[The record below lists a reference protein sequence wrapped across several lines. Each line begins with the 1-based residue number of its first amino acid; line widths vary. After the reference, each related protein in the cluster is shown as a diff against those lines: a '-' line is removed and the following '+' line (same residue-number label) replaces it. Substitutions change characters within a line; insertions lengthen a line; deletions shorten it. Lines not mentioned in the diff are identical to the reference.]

1 MKKNNYSITFVLPRP
16 SIGYPVGGYNI
27 VYQIAHNLNKSG
39 IKTAIIFL
47 KDASIFIPNYKEI
60 NVKKSGIGIREKGFK
75 VLFVVFNNR
84 RIKTFYH
91 LRLYRF
97 LGVDYDYSILDN
109 VDCYYY
115 KGIENVNI
123 KTDLIIA
130 TAWQTAY
137 FVNEFV
143 KNFKSKPFYLIQNS
157 EDEPS
162 FSGINSIN
170 AEKTY
175 HFNFKKIV
183 INKKLYNRFK
193 NEDSLFF
200 HVGIDTDFFKIKRD
214 INKRGN
220 VILFPLRRNL
230 SKGAKYAIECARKL
244 LTYDSKTEIKIIM
257 FGEYKINEIPG
268 DIRDKIE
275 YHYIPTNKQLLE
287 LYNKASIFVL
297 PSLVEGMSLLPLE
310 AMACGCAVVVTDNG
324 GINEYI
330 IDEINGL
337 ICPIADAECLFN
349 KVLYLLNNKQ
359 KREDL
364 VKNGLETVKQF
375 SYQQMNKDFIN
386 LIKPYLED
394 NSASK

>member
-1 MKKNNYSITFVLPRP
+1 MKKKNNYSVTFVLPAP
-16 SIGYPVGGYNI
+16 SIRYPPGGYNI
-27 VYQIAHNLNKSG
+27 VYQIAHNLNVSG

-47 KDASIFIPNYKEI
+47 KNVSIFIPNYKEDKSM
-60 NVKKSGIGIREKGFK
+60 KKNGTGIIKKGFY
-75 VLFVVFNNR
+75 VLFNDR
-84 RIKTFYH
+84 RIEIFYR

-97 LGVDYDYSILDN
+97 LGIDYDYSILDN

-115 KGIENVNI
+115 NGIENVNI
-123 KTDLIIA
+123 TTDLIIA
-130 TAWQTAY
+130 TSWETAY
-137 FVNEFV
+137 FVNEFI
-143 KNFKSKPFYLIQNS
+143 KNYKSKPFYLIQGS

-162 FSGINSIN
+162 FSGINSTN
-170 AEKTY
+170 AEETY

-183 INKKLYNRFK
+183 INRKLYTRFK
-193 NEDSLFF
+193 NEGPLFF

-220 VILFPLRRNL
+220 VVLIPLRQNL
-230 SKGAKYAIECARKL
+230 SKGAKYAIECTRKL
-244 LTYDSKTEIKIIM
+244 LTYDSKADIKILM
-257 FGEYKINEIPG
+257 FGDYKINEIPK

-275 YHYIPTNKQLLE
+275 YHYLPTNKQLLQ

-297 PSLVEGMSLLPLE
+297 PSLVEGMSLPTLE

-359 KREDL
+359 KREEL
-364 VKNGLETVKQF
+364 VKNSIETTKQF

-394 NSASK
+394 NSAKGL